1 MFADNPAC
9 SGKRVNHIRIVPRF
23 SSTALLPTD
32 ILEFSSRR
40 NAVPKRKLTEQ
51 KLADKLTAIAVA
63 HLDSLSPEER
73 EGRIRAFEKKV
84 KQS

>member
-1 MFADNPAC
+1 M
-9 SGKRVNHIRIVPRF
+9 
-23 SSTALLPTD
+23 
-32 ILEFSSRR
+32 
-40 NAVPKRKLTEQ
+40 PKRRLAEE

-84 KQS
+84 STVGKKGRGAASSASTSYTRPNPVHARARE